1 MRRLL
6 KPLKKHAPR
15 VSNVLVKSIPVITL
29 VLLAMVAYEM
39 RQINEKVDMLGG
51 MVQQDLMIDY
61 THFVEFMKRF
71 GGSGQGS

>member
-1 MRRLL
+1 
-6 KPLKKHAPR
+6 
-15 VSNVLVKSIPVITL
+15 
-29 VLLAMVAYEM
+29 MVAYEM